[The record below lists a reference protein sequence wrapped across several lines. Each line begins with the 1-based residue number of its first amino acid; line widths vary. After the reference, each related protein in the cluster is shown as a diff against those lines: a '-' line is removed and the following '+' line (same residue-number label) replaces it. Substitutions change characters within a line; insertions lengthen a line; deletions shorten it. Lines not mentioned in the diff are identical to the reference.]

1 MSRSILI
8 VVLLMIMT
16 INILRE
22 EPFQI
27 GIKKKVENYE
37 DKSKK
42 DDRLH
47 THYTVIDDQIFH

>member
-27 GIKKKVENYE
+27 SIKKKVENYE